1 MKKYIWFLIGF
12 LFILLFFW
20 GYKKQYYFIDR
31 YNEIINFLYEKD
43 ILSSPIPKKIHY
55 VWVGGEETADVKKIV
70 ASWKEKMPDYEIK
83 KWDETTCNI
92 SANAF
97 VREAYDKKMWSYV
110 SDWCRLEALLNE
122 GGIYLDVDTYINK
135 SLKPLLKYDLVLT
148 LERKESLSAG
158 IIAVKKNHPFIKNLM
173 DYYQGFYGWFPM
185 PAPEVWTA
193 VFNEIK
199 KDLKSY
205 HIYPTSVLMLKFH
218 EKENYAKHFYST
230 GSGKNVSRSKW
241 YIFYENLFVEQNGI
255 FLKWEKDESWVFF
268 YDDNKYYIVTKDEKE
283 GFKLTGEE
291 GFYQKTD
298 PINELYFLTLK
309 NKNGEKKIYS
319 CIHHNCVKH

>member
-97 VREAYDKKMWSYV
+97 VREAYDKKMWRYV

-158 IIAVKKNHPFIKNLM
+158 IIAVKKKSSIYKKFNGLLSGILWMVPYVCTRSL
-173 DYYQGFYGWFPM
+173 DSGF
-185 PAPEVWTA
+185 
-193 VFNEIK
+193 
-199 KDLKSY
+199 
-205 HIYPTSVLMLKFH
+205 
-218 EKENYAKHFYST
+218 
-230 GSGKNVSRSKW
+230 
-241 YIFYENLFVEQNGI
+241 
-255 FLKWEKDESWVFF
+255 
-268 YDDNKYYIVTKDEKE
+268 
-283 GFKLTGEE
+283 
-291 GFYQKTD
+291 
-298 PINELYFLTLK
+298 
-309 NKNGEKKIYS
+309 
-319 CIHHNCVKH
+319 